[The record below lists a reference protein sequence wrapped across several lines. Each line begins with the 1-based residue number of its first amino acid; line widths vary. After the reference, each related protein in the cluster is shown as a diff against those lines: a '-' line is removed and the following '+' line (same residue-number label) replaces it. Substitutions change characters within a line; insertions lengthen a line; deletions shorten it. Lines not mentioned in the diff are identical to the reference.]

1 MLLQKKR
8 KVKDYLFRQKFELYD
23 LKADPGELNNF
34 VDAPKF
40 AKSLAEMKDK
50 MKALQIQ
57 TKDPWQIVWGNESQ
71 VQGTGVGL

>member
-1 MLLQKKR
+1 VLLQKKR

-23 LKADPGELNNF
+23 LKADPGELNNL